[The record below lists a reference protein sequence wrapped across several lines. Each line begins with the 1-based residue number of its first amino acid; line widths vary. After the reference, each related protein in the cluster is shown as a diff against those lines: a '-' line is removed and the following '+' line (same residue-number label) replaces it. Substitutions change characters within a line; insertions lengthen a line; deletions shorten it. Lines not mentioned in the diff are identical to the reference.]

1 MQPLCQFCL
10 FPLAPTRK
18 CQIGNFSAYF
28 SVNRLMLNGIA
39 TILQIIRYHFGDGN
53 MGRLLSS

>member
-1 MQPLCQFCL
+1 MQPLCQFCK
-10 FPLAPTRK
+10 FPLRPTRK

-28 SVNRLMLNGIA
+28 SVKHLMLNGIA
-39 TILQIIRYHFGDGN
+39 TILQIVRYHFYDGN